1 MRFPDFRTSPND
13 QPESS
18 KNTAF
23 EPVSPDFL
31 VDLPP
36 GERMI
41 LEHSIWLSAALATAR
56 PVPRIP
62 TLRVSDGGFA
72 RLMTLPAG
80 RYRAERW
87 WEGTLQALGD

>member
-1 MRFPDFRTSPND
+1 MRFPDFRTSPSD
-13 QPESS
+13 QPEPP
-18 KNTAF
+18 KNPDF
-23 EPVSPDFL
+23 EPGLSDFL
-31 VDLPP
+31 AGLPP

-41 LEHSIWLSAALATAR
+41 QEHSIWLTAALTTAR